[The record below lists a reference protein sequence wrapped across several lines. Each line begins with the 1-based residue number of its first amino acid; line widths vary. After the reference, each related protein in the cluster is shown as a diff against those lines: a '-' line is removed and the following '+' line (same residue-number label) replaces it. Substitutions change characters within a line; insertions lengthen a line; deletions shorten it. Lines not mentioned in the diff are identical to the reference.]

1 MHMLRVIAGG
11 LILYGVIILA
21 ARLLQRMGVTLPFN
35 ASHAFIGLWALA
47 AIGNFLFGHFKVG
60 IPLFVELG
68 ASAVIFAGP
77 ALVAYLLAH
86 RI

>member
-11 LILYGVIILA
+11 VILYGILILA
-21 ARLLQRMGVTLPFN
+21 AKLLQRMGVTLPFN

-47 AIGNFLFGHFKVG
+47 AIGNFVFGHFKVG
-60 IPLFVELG
+60 VPFLVELG